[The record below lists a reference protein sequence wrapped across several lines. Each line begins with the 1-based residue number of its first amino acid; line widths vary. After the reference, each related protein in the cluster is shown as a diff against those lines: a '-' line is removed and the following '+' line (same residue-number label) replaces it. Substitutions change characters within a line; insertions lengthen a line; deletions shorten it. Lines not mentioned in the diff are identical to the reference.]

1 MANLAEKKPEK
12 SESNFGEIGIF
23 GENGKSS
30 AKASAKRVPLK
41 AAILTNK
48 AKIRQSYFRH
58 IGQNLPLSERFIWT
72 SLNDSPNL

>member
-12 SESNFGEIGIF
+12 SESNF

-41 AAILTNK
+41 VAILTNK
-48 AKIRQSYFRH
+48 AKIRLSYFRH

>member
-12 SESNFGEIGIF
+12 SESNFGEIGVF
-23 GENGKSS
+23 GENG
-30 AKASAKRVPLK
+30 KASAKRVPLK
-41 AAILTNK
+41 VAILTNK